1 MKLRKII
8 FLLKYKKIIK
18 QGLKIGTNCKILGK
32 VNFGSE
38 PYLITIGNNV
48 RITDG
53 VKFITHDGGVHV
65 IRNLKE
71 MDDIDI
77 IGKIRIGDNVHIG
90 MNAIIMPGVTIG
102 NNCIIGCG
110 AVVTKDVKDNS
121 IVGGVPAKFIE
132 NIDEYYEKHKD
143 KFDYTKKMKK
153 EEKKKFL
160 IEKYNK
166 NC

>member
-1 MKLRKII
+1 MNLGKII
-8 FLLKYKKIIK
+8 KKRKYGKIIK
-18 QGLKIGTNCKILGK
+18 QGLKIGKNCNILGK

-38 PYLITIGNNV
+38 PYLITIGDNV

-65 IRNLKE
+65 IRNIKK
-71 MDDIDI
+71 MYDIDI
-77 IGKIRIGDNVHIG
+77 IGKITIGNNVHIG
-90 MNAIIMPGVTIG
+90 MNPIIMPGVTIG

-110 AVVTKDVKDNS
+110 AVVTKDVQDNS

-132 NIDEYYEKHKD
+132 SIDEYYEKHKD
-143 KFDYTKKMKK
+143 KFDYTKKMKY

-160 IEKYNK
+160 IEKYN
-166 NC
+166 NT